1 METTDRIETTLVEIE
16 TTIGQLRAAQVELL
30 AKVDRRQTPLAD
42 GCRTL
47 TEWTASRLDVAPETA
62 RLLTRM
68 VHTNASAVTDGLA
81 DGGLTFD
88 RATELIRLTNPTPDE
103 IEGSRSFDIAG
114 LRRLIAHDRVLTPVE
129 ERDTYDSR
137 HLVMQPNLDH
147 TTWRLWGQLPGHE
160 GALVDK
166 VLTDTADTF
175 PPPPP
180 GAVYTR
186 TQRRADALVAVCTN
200 QGGDG
205 PSSVI
210 SVFVDATHHA
220 QLGTNTRPS
229 QFGVR
234 TQVAAGPRIGPA
246 TLERLLCDATV
257 EVTAITEN
265 GQPLAIGRRTAAI
278 PPRLKRFVLWRDQG
292 CVIDGCTSR
301 YRLQPHH
308 ITPYS
313 QGGTTNPD
321 NLATVCWYHH
331 HVVIHTLGY
340 HLDPTSPPHRR
351 RFTTPPTRPGP
362 GP

>member
-1 METTDRIETTLVEIE
+1 METTDRIETRLVEIE
-16 TTIGQLRAAQVELL
+16 TTIGRLRAIQIDLL
-30 AKVDRRQTPLAD
+30 AEIDRRQTPLAD

-47 TEWTASRLDVAPETA
+47 GEWICSRLDVAPETG
-62 RLLTRM
+62 RLLSRM
-68 VHTNASAVTDGLA
+68 AHSDAGVVTGELA

-88 RATELIRLTNPTPDE
+88 RATELMRLSDPTLSD

-137 HLVMQPNLDH
+137 HLVMQPNLDQ

-180 GAVYTR
+180 GAVCTR
-186 TQRRADALVAVCTN
+186 AQRRADALVAVCTN

-220 QLGTNTRPS
+220 QLGTNTHPS
-229 QFGVR
+229 QSGVR
-234 TQVAAGPRIGPA
+234 TQVAAGPHIGPA
-246 TLERLLCDATV
+246 TLERLLCDSSI
-257 EVTAITEN
+257 EVTAVTEN
-265 GQPLAIGRRTAAI
+265 GQPLGIGRRTAAI
-278 PPRLKRFVLWRDQG
+278 PPRLKRYILWRDQG

-308 ITPYS
+308 IIPFS

-321 NLATVCWYHH
+321 NLTTLCWYHH
-331 HVVIHTLGY
+331 HVVIHTMGY

-351 RFTTPPTRPGP
+351 RFLTPQTGP
-362 GP
+362 DP